1 MLETVLF
8 IALPYVAIAVCVVG
22 SLYRIRKAPMTYSA
36 LSSQFLENKALV
48 WGSVPWHIGITLIL
62 LAHIIV
68 FVAPGLWKMMVSVRP
83 LLLSIE
89 ITGIALSIGCL
100 IGLVVLIAR
109 RVVSARVQAVST
121 TMDFVVLGLLLGQ
134 VALGLGVAMHYKWGA
149 AWAPGTMTPYLW
161 SLLTLQPDISVIQEM
176 PLALKA
182 HIVGAWLILLVLPFS
197 RLIHMLA
204 LPVHYLFRPPQ
215 QVIWN
220 TARRAEAAQEHY
232 VEQEARR
239 HFIQGSVGIAAG
251 AALLGIGTMDKAFR
265 FFFGPR
271 LTREQES
278 EMMELRLKRLQSTAD
293 QRKLELERQT
303 SQYIL
308 VAALSDLKANEGKY
322 FIDYQ
327 MRPALAFKGSDGLP
341 ILMSAKCTH
350 LGCTVGNEVNGE
362 GKILCPCHVSFFDI
376 KTGQPNADAPAKEPL
391 PILGWVILDSHGNK
405 LAERNAQGKVIGTLD
420 SALLA
425 AGNVYIAR
433 AHAEAVS

>member
-8 IALPYVAIAVCVVG
+8 IALPYVAIVVCIVG
-22 SLYRIRKAPMTYSA
+22 SIYRVRTAPMSYSS

-48 WGSVPWHIGITLIL
+48 WGSVPWHIGIILIL

-68 FVAPGLWKMMVSVRP
+68 FVAPGPWKMLVSVKP
-83 LLLSIE
+83 LLLAIE

-100 IGLVVLIAR
+100 VGLVVLVAR
-109 RVVSARVQAVST
+109 RIVSARVQAVST
-121 TMDFVVLGLLLGQ
+121 TMDFVVLGLLLAQ
-134 VALGLGVAMHYKWGA
+134 VALGLGVAVHYKWGA

-161 SLLTLQPDISVIQEM
+161 SLLTLQPDISVVREM
-176 PLALKA
+176 PLALQA
-182 HIVGAWLILLVLPFS
+182 HIVGAWLILLALPFS

-220 TARRAEAAQEHY
+220 TVRRAEAAEEHY
-232 VEQEARR
+232 VDQEARR
-239 HFIQGSVGIAAG
+239 NFIYGSIGIAAG

-271 LTREQES
+271 LTKEQES
-278 EMMELRLKRLQSTAD
+278 EMMELRLKRLQATAD

-303 SQYIL
+303 SQFIL
-308 VAALSDLKANEGKY
+308 VAALSDLKPTEGKY
-322 FIDYQ
+322 FIDYE

-341 ILMSAKCTH
+341 IILSAKCTH
-350 LGCTVGNEVNGE
+350 LGCTVGNQVNDQ

-376 KTGQPNADAPAKEPL
+376 KTGEPNADAPAKAPL
-391 PILGWVILDSHGNK
+391 PILGWVIMDGTGNK
-405 LAERNAQGKVIGTLD
+405 LAERDRKGMVTMLAD
-420 SALLA
+420 SAKLA
-425 AGNVYIAR
+425 SANVYISR
-433 AHAEAVS
+433 AHAEAAS

>member
-376 KTGQPNADAPAKEPL
+376 KTGQPNPDAPAKAPL

>member
-376 KTGQPNADAPAKEPL
+376 KTGQPNADAPAKAPL